1 MEKLYNSL
9 SCCICIPPF
18 FGGARHDGSDDS
30 TNEQKGEEE
39 MELGGWEREREIVR
53 FLIGLDEEILV
64 GKTKKK
70 TKIWFR

>member
-1 MEKLYNSL
+1 MYLT
-9 SCCICIPPF
+9 F
-18 FGGARHDGSDDS
+18 FFFFLGGGGFRRRHDGSDDS

-64 GKTKKK
+64 GKKKK
-70 TKIWFR
+70 KKIWFR